1 MKEMKEMKVSYI
13 QLILITICMVFL
25 YSCDSE
31 RIEEIESK
39 QELISLENITTEENK
54 DKLMDVTGK
63 SNFSSNGCIACHQPK
78 SKIVGPSLETIAT
91 AYKDNKEGLIA
102 FLNGEGE
109 AIVDLNQTA
118 IMTPFIETTKAMDEI
133 ERAEIAAYILSG
145 KY

>member
-1 MKEMKEMKVSYI
+1 MRNQIIYTVTIILMLISCESEVKKESKTEKFVE
-13 QLILITICMVFL
+13 LIIET
-25 YSCDSE
+25 E
-31 RIEEIESK
+31 QETKEEITVKSK
-39 QELISLENITTEENK
+39 FASI
-54 DKLMDVTGK
+54 
-63 SNFSSNGCIACHQPK
+63 GCIACHQPK